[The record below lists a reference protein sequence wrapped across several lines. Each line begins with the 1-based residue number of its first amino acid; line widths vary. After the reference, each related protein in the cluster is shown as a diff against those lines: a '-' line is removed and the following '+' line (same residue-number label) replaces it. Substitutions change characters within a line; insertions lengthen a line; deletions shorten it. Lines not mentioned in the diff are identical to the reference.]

1 MTEMTVSVPVGTSS
15 TEVIREVLD
24 DLRDRLS
31 DQYGYEAT
39 GETSPTARGLNH
51 AMSRNAN
58 VEVIDH
64 DGTVTFKLHGFV
76 DVDAHDLFTGVSSG
90 IEQRHVGTR
99 VEIG

>member
-15 TEVIREVLD
+15 T
-24 DLRDRLS
+24 
-31 DQYGYEAT
+31 
-39 GETSPTARGLNH
+39 
-51 AMSRNAN
+51 
-58 VEVIDH
+58 EVIDH

>member
-15 TEVIREVLD
+15 DDVAGEVLD
-24 DLRDRLS
+24 DLRDRLA

-39 GETSPTARGLNH
+39 GETSPTAKGVNH

-64 DGTVTFKLHGFV
+64 DGTLTFKLHGFV
-76 DVDAHDLFTGVSSG
+76 DVDAHDLFTGVGSS

>member
-31 DQYGYEAT
+31 DQYGYEAS

-58 VEVIDH
+58 IEVIDH

-76 DVDAHDLFTGVSSG
+76 DVDATDLLTGASSA
-90 IEQRHVGTR
+90 IELRHAGTR

>member
-15 TEVIREVLD
+15 AEVVREVLD

-39 GETSPTARGLNH
+39 GETSPTAKGINH

-58 VEVIDH
+58 VEVIDG
-64 DGTVTFKLHGFV
+64 DDAVTFKLHGFV
-76 DVDAHDLFTGVSSG
+76 DVDAHDLFTGVGSG
-90 IEQRHVGTR
+90 VEQRHVGTQ